1 MVNSLLPRLLPFLL
15 TLSTGML
22 LGGLSQPSASNTEPA
37 FQKIER
43 YEGCHR
49 SSRFSLERGRVPQD
63 VARILVK
70 PSARLTAEALRNGT
84 TGTVRLSVLLSS
96 DGVVRDIRV
105 IEGLPD
111 GLTESAIDAA
121 SRIIFRPA
129 EVDGFAVS
137 QRVELEYGFDSQE
150 G

>member
-1 MVNSLLPRLLPFLL
+1 M
-15 TLSTGML
+15 
-22 LGGLSQPSASNTEPA
+22 
-37 FQKIER
+37 
-43 YEGCHR
+43 
-49 SSRFSLERGRVPQD
+49 
-63 VARILVK
+63 
-70 PSARLTAEALRNGT
+70 TAEALNNGT

-121 SRIIFRPA
+121 SRIVFRPA
-129 EVDGFAVS
+129 QVDGFGVS
-137 QRVELEYGFDSQE
+137 QRVELEYAFDSQE

>member
-22 LGGLSQPSASNTEPA
+22 LGGLSQPSASKIEPIPN
-37 FQKIER
+37 KVER
-43 YEGCHR
+43 YEGCR
-49 SSRFSLERGRVPQD
+49 RFRLEQARAPRD
-63 VARILVK
+63 VARILVQ
-70 PSARLTAEALRNGT
+70 PSAQLTPEALRNGT
-84 TGTVRLSVLLSS
+84 TGTVRLSVMLSS

-105 IEGLPD
+105 IQGLPD
-111 GLTESAIDAA
+111 GLTESAVDAA
-121 SRIIFRPA
+121 SRIVFRPA

-137 QRVELEYGFDSQE
+137 QRVELEYAFDSQE

>member
-1 MVNSLLPRLLPFLL
+1 MVNGLLPRLLPFLL

-22 LGGLSQPSASNTEPA
+22 LGGLGRPSASNSETI
-37 FQKIER
+37 FQKVER
-43 YEGCHR
+43 SEGCR
-49 SSRFSLERGRVPQD
+49 RNSRFNLERGRFSQD
-63 VARILVK
+63 AARILVK
-70 PSARLTAEALRNGT
+70 PSAALTPEALRNGT
-84 TGTVRLSVLLSS
+84 TGTVRLSVMLSS

-105 IEGLPD
+105 LEGLPD

-121 SRIIFRPA
+121 SRVVFRPA

-137 QRVELEYGFDSQE
+137 QRVELEYPFDSQE